1 MPAHSHLL
9 KQLEG
14 ELHEPSFFDA
24 LHRMLDDDPRSVLV
38 VLDHPAAA
46 SRLPVPRALN
56 ARILAH
62 IALRETEATWR
73 AYRAYLAACRAAGGF
88 DVDPPLDALR
98 LFFEEMNEHARA
110 AEVRE
115 IAAMECTELLGRV
128 WGDDPMELK
137 AASETL
143 DQRLEEA
150 PPVDPAEVAR
160 TCALKA
166 CVLQKLGE
174 KAEALKFWKRADEA
188 APEVAEF
195 WRQNSLLA

>member
-1 MPAHSHLL
+1 MSGHAHLL

-14 ELHEPSFFDA
+14 DVHEPTFFEA
-24 LHRMLDDDPRSVLV
+24 LHRMLDDDPRCVLT
-38 VLDHPAAA
+38 VLDHPSA
-46 SRLPVPRALN
+46 SKLATPPALT

-62 IALRETEATWR
+62 IGLHEVEGAWKT
-73 AYRAYLAACRAAGGF
+73 YRAYLNACRAAGGF
-88 DVDPPLDALR
+88 DAEPPLDALR
-98 LFFEEMNEHARA
+98 LFFEEMNEHAKA

-137 AASETL
+137 AANVTL

-150 PPVDPAEVAR
+150 PSTDHAEVAR

-166 CVLQKLGE
+166 CVLTKLGQ
-174 KAEALKFWKRADEA
+174 KAEALKFWKRAEVA
-188 APEVAEF
+188 APDVAEF